1 MIYTSEIRVELLK
14 AFMDES
20 MDAGWSPAYTLD
32 HVRAIV
38 CTQLGTE
45 LPTLSEEDSERLG
58 QDVHTAEY
66 TPDPR
71 DVGTVEDDALR
82 VALQVDYFGLH

>member
-1 MIYTSEIRVELLK
+1 MIYTSELRVELLK

-20 MDAGWSPAYTLD
+20 MDAGWSPAYTLE

-45 LPTLSEEDSERLG
+45 LPVLTEEAAEWVG
-58 QDVHTAEY
+58 QDLHAAEY

-71 DVGTVEDDALR
+71 DVGTAEDDAMR
-82 VALQVDYFGLH
+82 VALQLDYFGIH